1 MIFYSHADEGGNPQ
15 KELKEH
21 LKGVAEDARSSVTQT
36 PVEDRHYLA
45 EIAYLIGISHD
56 FGKYTSFFQEHLLK
70 KKDWGR
76 KSRHSFLSALFAAW
90 QVQKYLKE
98 NNPRKEIFSYLPLVA
113 YFVVLHHHG
122 DLGSLEVDVP
132 SIKYLK
138 DSPKFPYAE
147 SNFRERL
154 KITYEQ
160 VDDLKHQ
167 ERLDFIEESYR
178 RIGVM
183 ANVKIFLDLWLEFL
197 ITLSRL
203 SWNFKYK
210 TTDDKKIMLSLI
222 TSLLYSALIDADKR
236 DAGEV
241 PKISR
246 KKLPEDLVDKYREA
260 HFDLQ
265 SLKPINLIRNEIYG
279 RVTHKIKEVSLQ
291 KHLFTLTAPTG
302 SGKTLTAFS
311 TALKLQARIE
321 KEKGYTP
328 RIIYSLPFI
337 TIIEQNYEVIR
348 NVLSSEIK
356 DFEENETSYLLKHHH
371 LTDLKY
377 KEGKE
382 DRPLDEALLLIESWQ
397 SEIIVTTFVQFLHT
411 VIGFKN
417 KFLKKYH
424 NIAGS
429 VILLDEVQ
437 NIPIEYWDIVE
448 KIIKL
453 LATHFGCYFILLTA
467 TKPLILKEKDAVE
480 LVEDSQNYF
489 KKLNR
494 VVIKSDI
501 NNRRSIDEFVEWLKD
516 NYNSKKSYLIVA
528 NTIRSSKEIYEKIK
542 SYNLNNCL
550 FYLSTSIVPK
560 QRAARIKAVKNLLNS
575 GNKPILVSTQVVEA
589 GVDLDFDTVIRDVG
603 PVDSIIQIAGRC
615 NREYNKTQRE
625 AYIFSLDHFA
635 NYVYGKIHPDVSKKL
650 LRDQEIQESDF
661 HELTNRYFEEVRCKI
676 NDDVSKYVW
685 EAMLELR
692 FYQKNPPQRGGHNI
706 QVSEFQLID
715 EKGEYANIF
724 VEIDEEAQAIWKEY
738 CEKVYGERN
747 FLKRRRA
754 YLSIRKK
761 FRSYIISVRIDKK
774 IALPTQV
781 CGLRYIPQGQLEDFY
796 SIETGFGADVTGT
809 FVW

>member
-1 MIFYSHADEGGNPQ
+1 MIFYSHVNERGEPQ

-21 LKGVAEDARSSVTQT
+21 LKGVAGDAKSSIEQVDIK
-36 PVEDRHYLA
+36 ERHYLA

-56 FGKYTSFFQEHLLK
+56 FGKYTSFFQEHLIK

-76 KSRHSFLSALFAAW
+76 RSHHSFISALFAAW
-90 QVQKYLKE
+90 QVQKYLEENKPKKE
-98 NNPRKEIFSYLPLVA
+98 TYSYLPLVS

-132 SIKYLK
+132 SIKHLK
-138 DSPKFPYAE
+138 DPPKFPYAE
-147 SNFRERL
+147 PNLRERL
-154 KITYEQ
+154 KIVYEQ
-160 VDDLKHQ
+160 INDLKYR
-167 ERLDFIEESYR
+167 ERLDSIKENYR
-178 RIGVM
+178 RIGVLD
-183 ANVKIFLDLWLEFL
+183 NIEVFLNSWLEL
-197 ITLSRL
+197 LATLSKL
-203 SWNFKYK
+203 NWNFNK
-210 TTDDKKIMLSLI
+210 TTDDEKITLSLV
-222 TSLLYSALIDADKR
+222 TSLLYSTLIDADKR

-246 KKLPEDLVDKYREA
+246 KKLSKNLVDKYRKI

-265 SLKPINLIRNEIYG
+265 SSKPINLIRNEIYDK
-279 RVTHKIKEVSLQ
+279 VIHKIKEVSLQ

-311 TALKLQARIE
+311 TALKLRARIE
-321 KEKGYTP
+321 REKGYTP

-348 NVLSSEIK
+348 NVLSFEIE

-377 KEGKE
+377 KKGKE
-382 DRPLDEALLLIESWQ
+382 DKPLDEALLLIESWQ
-397 SEIIVTTFVQFLHT
+397 SEVIVTTFVQFLHT

-429 VILLDEVQ
+429 IILLDEVQ
-437 NIPIEYWDIVE
+437 NIPIEYWDLVG
-448 KIIKL
+448 KVIKL
-453 LATHFGCYFILLTA
+453 LAIHFGCYFILLTA
-467 TKPLILKEKDAVE
+467 TKPLILKEEDTIE
-480 LVEDSQNYF
+480 LVEDSQSYF

-501 NNRRSIDEFVEWLKD
+501 NRKSIDELGEWLKD
-516 NYNSKKSYLIVA
+516 NYDSKKSYLIVT
-528 NTIRSSKEIYEKIK
+528 NTIRSSKEIYEEIK

-560 QRAARIKAVKNLLNS
+560 QRVARIKAVKSLLNS
-575 GNKPILVSTQVVEA
+575 GSKPIVVSTQVVEA
-589 GVDLDFDTVIRDVG
+589 GVDLDFDVVIRDIG
-603 PVDSIIQIAGRC
+603 PIDSIIQVTGRC

-625 AYIFSLDHFA
+625 AYIFFLDHFA

-650 LRDQEIQESDF
+650 LGNQEIQESDF
-661 HELTNRYFEEVRCKI
+661 YDITNRYFEEVKCKI
-676 NDDVSKYVW
+676 NDDVSKYIW

-692 FYQKNPPQRGGHNI
+692 FCEKNPPQRGGHNI

-715 EKGEYANIF
+715 EKGEYADIF
-724 VEIDEEAQAIWKEY
+724 AELDEKAQAIWKKY
-738 CEKVYGERN
+738 CEQVYGEKD
-747 FLKRRRA
+747 FLRRRRA
-754 YLSIRKK
+754 YLSIRKE
-761 FRSYIISVRIDKK
+761 FRSYIVSVRIDEK
-774 IALPTQV
+774 IVLPAQV
-781 CGLRYIPQGQLEDFY
+781 CGLRYVPQEQLKDFY
-796 SIETGFGADVTGT
+796 SIETGFRADVAGT
-809 FVW
+809 FAW

>member
-21 LKGVAEDARSSVTQT
+21 LKGVAKDAKSSIEQI
-36 PVEDRHYLA
+36 PIEERYYLA

-56 FGKYTSFFQEHLLK
+56 FGKYTSFFQEHLFK

-76 KSRHSFLSALFAAW
+76 KSHHSFLSALFAAW
-90 QVQKYLKE
+90 QVQKYLEKSDL
-98 NNPRKEIFSYLPLVA
+98 RKGIFSYFPLVA

-132 SIKYLK
+132 SIKHLK
-138 DSPKFPYAE
+138 DPPKFPYAE
-147 SNFRERL
+147 PNLRERL
-154 KITYEQ
+154 KIAYEQ
-160 VDDLKHQ
+160 INDLKYR
-167 ERLDFIEESYR
+167 ERLDSIKENYR
-178 RIGVM
+178 RIGVLD
-183 ANVKIFLDLWLEFL
+183 NIEVFLNSWLEL
-197 ITLSRL
+197 LATLSKL
-203 SWNFKYK
+203 NWNFNK
-210 TTDDKKIMLSLI
+210 TTDDEKITLSLV
-222 TSLLYSALIDADKR
+222 TSLLYSTLIDADKR

-246 KKLPEDLVDKYREA
+246 KKLSKNLVDKYRKI

-265 SLKPINLIRNEIYG
+265 SSRPINLIRNEIYDK
-279 RVTHKIKEVSLQ
+279 VIHKIKEVSLQ

-311 TALKLQARIE
+311 TALKLRARIE
-321 KEKGYTP
+321 REKGYTP

-348 NVLSSEIK
+348 NVLSFGIG
-356 DFEENETSYLLKHHH
+356 DFEENETLYLLKHHH

-382 DRPLDEALLLIESWQ
+382 DKPLDEALLLIESWQ
-397 SEIIVTTFVQFLHT
+397 SEVIVTTFVQFLHT

-429 VILLDEVQ
+429 IILLDEVQ
-437 NIPIEYWDIVE
+437 NIPIEYWDLVE
-448 KIIKL
+448 KVIKL
-453 LATHFGCYFILLTA
+453 LAIHFGCYFILLTA
-467 TKPLILKEKDAVE
+467 TKPLILKEEDTVE
-480 LVEDSQNYF
+480 LVENSQSYF

-501 NNRRSIDEFVEWLKD
+501 NRKSIDELGEWLKD
-516 NYNSKKSYLIVA
+516 NYDSKKSYLIVT
-528 NTIRSSKEIYEKIK
+528 NTIRSSKEIYEEIK

-560 QRAARIKAVKNLLNS
+560 QRVARIKAVKSLLNS
-575 GNKPILVSTQVVEA
+575 GSKPIVVSTQVVEA
-589 GVDLDFDTVIRDVG
+589 GVDLDFDIVIRDIG
-603 PVDSIIQIAGRC
+603 PIDSIIQIAGRC

-650 LRDQEIQESDF
+650 LGNQEIQESDF
-661 HELTNRYFEEVRCKI
+661 YDITNRYFEEVKCKI
-676 NDDVSKYVW
+676 NDDISKYIW

-692 FYQKNPPQRGGHNI
+692 FCEKNPPQHGGHNI

-715 EKGEYANIF
+715 EKGEYADIF
-724 VEIDEEAQAIWKEY
+724 VELDEKAQAIWKKY
-738 CEKVYGERN
+738 CEQVYGEKD
-747 FLKRRRA
+747 FLRRRRA
-754 YLSIRKK
+754 YLSIRKE
-761 FRSYIISVRIDKK
+761 FRSYIVSVRIDKK
-774 IALPTQV
+774 IVLPAQV
-781 CGLRYIPQGQLEDFY
+781 CGLRYVPQEQLKDFY
-796 SIETGFGADVTGT
+796 SIETGFRADVAGT
-809 FVW
+809 FAW